1 MTKPTRAAG
10 PPAPTPPPGPGTPT
24 PPAAARGAVQRALH
38 RFAERLAAR
47 PKTVILAWAALIA
60 LCTPYALGLDDV
72 LTDQGASKVVPGT
85 SSARADELT
94 KKAFPHRSEREVT
107 VVVEAPDVRGRDVR
121 ALLAGLDARVAKL
134 RADGDVERT
143 SSAYTVYRDAT
154 AAFLG
159 GVRKDARASGDGG
172 AFVDRQVRAGRI
184 PGALAGPARA
194 AVAASDGREVARIA
208 GEFAARADWK
218 RFPLPVPD
226 GAVDRL
232 VADDGKAALASVS
245 YTDAAGAD
253 PDVEGLREIAEGLL
267 AEHDPGGGAQ
277 VHVTGELAL
286 IHDTYEKSEADNSLM
301 ETVAY
306 GIILVVLLFF
316 FRALVPAVLTLAV
329 IGLSMNVSQ
338 AALHLLGEEV
348 TLTQFTVTIMTFVM
362 LGAGVDYSMLLSS
375 RYRQERLAGRGPR
388 EAAVHATVHAGES
401 MLLAAVAV
409 ALAFG
414 ATLLSPVDWIP
425 PLGYGGLIGIPIVL
439 AAALTLTP
447 CLLVLLGDRFFAL
460 GRAPLSDL
468 EHTGAMGGHLRRTA
482 EFARRRKVAIV
493 LVFLAATIPFALLVS
508 GNRSTSDPVALSP
521 ATDSRDGFET
531 VADQWGDAAV
541 MPTVVVGRAA
551 PGVVRDGQLTD
562 SGRAAVG
569 RLSERLAGVPGVASV
584 DSATQPFGTPWS
596 DRQLADAGR
605 PVLDDYVARDGTLRF
620 VVALADDPYAKGAAA
635 TVRRVERV
643 ADSDAGRAVAALEVG
658 GTTQVDRQY
667 GAALRSSFWQM
678 VVLVSVGVL
687 VMLMVTLR
695 SLLVPLRLIG
705 TIMLS
710 NVWAVGLTVLIF
722 HHWRGEAIIDDLPIF
737 LTVLMMGLGMDY
749 EIFLV
754 TRVRDLL
761 RAGLTQEEA
770 TMKAVVDTGR
780 VINAAGLVMA
790 GSLGTMALS
799 STLMLQEYGAGL
811 GLAVFL
817 DATVI
822 RMLFVPATLLLLH
835 KYNWWLPS
843 FRRTRRRTDGGGGD
857 GGPGKGGTYGTGL
870 DTSLD
875 KARAG

>member
-1 MTKPTRAAG
+1 MTNPTRAAD
-10 PPAPTPPPGPGTPT
+10 PPAPTPPGDGSRVPPG
-24 PPAAARGAVQRALH
+24 AARGAVQRALH
-38 RFAERLAAR
+38 RFAERLARR
-47 PKTVILAWAALIA
+47 PKTVILAWAVLIA
-60 LCTPYALGLDDV
+60 VCTPYAMGLDDA

-107 VVVEAPDVRGRDVR
+107 VVVEAPDVRDGEVR
-121 ALLAGLDARVAKL
+121 SLFAQLDARLAKL
-134 RADGDVERT
+134 RADGEVERT
-143 SSAYTVYRDAT
+143 SSAYTLYRDAT
-154 AAFLG
+154 AAFLT
-159 GVRKDARASGDGG
+159 GVRDRARAAADDPAGQR
-172 AFVDRQVRAGRI
+172 AFVDREVAAERVPA
-184 PGALAGPARA
+184 ALAAPAREAAAAPDAA
-194 AVAASDGREVARIA
+194 AVPRVA
-208 GEFAARADWK
+208 GKFAAATDW
-218 RFPLPVPD
+218 RDFPLPVPGD
-226 GAVDRL
+226 AVARL
-232 VADDGKAALASVS
+232 ISGDGKSALASVS
-245 YTDAAGAD
+245 YTDKAGAD
-253 PDVEGLREIAEGLL
+253 PDVEWLRDTARDLL
-267 AEHDPGGGAQ
+267 AEGDGSAKGAE

-286 IHDTYEKSEADNSLM
+286 IHDTYEKAEADNSLM
-301 ETVAY
+301 ESVAY
-306 GIILVVLLFF
+306 VIIFVILLVF

-338 AALHLLGEEV
+338 AGLHALGEHV

-375 RYRQERLAGRGPR
+375 RYRQERLAGRDPR

-401 MLLAAVAV
+401 MLLAAGAV

-447 CLLVLLGDRFFAL
+447 CLLVLLGDRFFAV
-460 GRAPLSDL
+460 GRGPLADL
-468 EHTGAMGGHLRRTA
+468 EHTGAMGRHLRRTA
-482 EFARRRKVAIV
+482 EFARRRKVWIV
-493 LVFLAATIPFALLVS
+493 VAFLAATIPFALLVA

-521 ATDSRDGFET
+521 ATDSREGFEV

-541 MPTVVVGRAA
+541 MPTIAVGRAD
-551 PGVVRDGQLTD
+551 PGVVRDGVLTD
-562 SGRAAVG
+562 EGRQAVS
-569 RLSERLAGVPGVASV
+569 RLTERLNAVPGVASV
-584 DSATQPFGTPWS
+584 DSATHPFGKRWS
-596 DRQLADAGR
+596 DGQLADAGR
-605 PVLDDYVARDGTLRF
+605 PLLDDYVSRDGTLRF
-620 VVALADDPYAKGAAA
+620 VVALDDDPYAKEAAA
-635 TVRRVERV
+635 TVSRLERV
-643 ADSDAGRAVAALEVG
+643 TDQQGGGVAELEIG

-667 GAALRSSFWQM
+667 GNALSSSFWQM
-678 VVLVSVGVL
+678 VALVSVGVF
-687 VMLMVTLR
+687 VMLMFTLR
-695 SLLVPLRLIG
+695 SLLVPLRLIA

-761 RAGLTQEEA
+761 RSGLSQEEA
-770 TMKAVVDTGR
+770 TMRAVVDTGR

-811 GLAVFL
+811 GLAVLL

-822 RMLFVPATLLLLH
+822 RMLFVPATLLLLR

-843 FRRTRRRTDGGGGD
+843 FGVRGRR
-857 GGPGKGGTYGTGL
+857 
-870 DTSLD
+870 LD
-875 KARAG
+875 KVPAG

>member
-1 MTKPTRAAG
+1 MTNPTRAAD
-10 PPAPTPPPGPGTPT
+10 PPAPTPPPGQDTAA
-24 PPAAARGAVQRALH
+24 PAAADRGAVQRALH

-47 PKTVILAWAALIA
+47 PKTVLAVWAVLIA
-60 LCTPYALGLDDV
+60 LCTPYGLGLDDA

-107 VVVEAPDVRGRDVR
+107 VVVEAPDVRAADVR
-121 ALLAGLDARVAKL
+121 ALLADLDARVARL

-143 SSAYTVYRDAT
+143 SSAYTLYRDTA
-154 AAFLG
+154 AAFLTD
-159 GVRKDARASGDGG
+159 VRKQARAAGDARG
-172 AFVDRQVRAGRI
+172 FVDREVRAGRV
-184 PGALAGPARA
+184 PAALAGAAREA
-194 AVAASDGREVARIA
+194 ATAPDGRAVRRVAGDVATR
-208 GEFAARADWK
+208 GDWK
-218 RFPLPVPD
+218 RFPLPVPE
-226 GAVDRL
+226 GAVARL
-232 VADDGKAALASVS
+232 VADDGRATVASVS
-245 YTDAAGAD
+245 YTEAAGAD
-253 PDVEGLREIAEGLL
+253 PDVEGLREIAGEAL
-267 AEHDPGGGAQ
+267 AEHVPDGGAE

-306 GIILVVLLFF
+306 GIILVVLLVF
-316 FRALVPAVLTLAV
+316 FRAVVPAVLTLAV

-338 AALHLLGEEV
+338 AALRLLGEQV

-401 MLLAAVAV
+401 MLLAALAV

-460 GRAPLSDL
+460 GRNPLADM

-482 EFARRRKVAIV
+482 EFAKRRKVAIV
-493 LVFLAATIPFALLVS
+493 LVFLAATVPFALLVAS
-508 GNRSTSDPVALSP
+508 HRSTSDPVALSP
-521 ATDSRDGFET
+521 ATDSREGFAT
-531 VADQWGDAAV
+531 VADRWGDAAV
-541 MPTVVVGRAA
+541 MPTVALGRAA
-551 PGVVRDGQLTD
+551 PGVVEDGRLTD
-562 SGRAAVG
+562 EGRAAVD
-569 RLSERLAGVPGVASV
+569 RLTERLADVPGVASV
-584 DSATQPFGTPWS
+584 DSATHPYGKQWS
-596 DRQLADAGR
+596 AAQLAAAG
-605 PVLDDYVARDGTLRF
+605 PAVGEDYVARDGTVRF
-620 VVALADDPYAKGAAA
+620 VVALDDDPYSEEAAD

-643 ADSDAGRAVAALEVG
+643 ADGAGREVAALEIG

-667 GAALRSSFWQM
+667 SAALRTSFWQM
-678 VVLVSVGVL
+678 VVLVSVGVF

-695 SLLVPLRLIG
+695 SLLVPLRLIA

-722 HHWRGEAIIDDLPIF
+722 HHWRGEAVIDDLPIF

-761 RAGLTQEEA
+761 RSGLSQEEA
-770 TMKAVVDTGR
+770 TMRAVVDTGR

-811 GLAVFL
+811 GLAVLL

-843 FRRTRRRTDGGGGD
+843 FGRARHR
-857 GGPGKGGTYGTGL
+857 L
-870 DTSLD
+870 H
-875 KARAG
+875 KAPAG